1 MCCFVL
7 ILGFLGPRIA
17 FLAVW
22 IFGDDRVQNA
32 FSNNFW
38 WPLLGVLFL
47 PWTALAYVAAWVP
60 TGGVTGVGWLVVGL
74 GFLLDIASYA
84 SRSAG
89 NRYQSASA

>member
-47 PWTALAYVAAWVP
+47 PWTALAYVAAWAP

-74 GFLLDIASYA
+74 GFLLGIASYA

>member
-22 IFGDDRVQNA
+22 IFGDDSVQNA

-47 PWTALAYVAAWVP
+47 PWTALAYVAAWAP